1 VTAPAPPGNPAPEG
15 NPAVILAGPADAG
28 TLADVIAQAFYPLP
42 PSRWLI
48 PDAAARRP
56 IFPRYFRIFVHDA
69 LARGLVYTTPGRT
82 AAALWLPVAADPAG
96 PPPAYD
102 VALAAATGAWVA
114 RFRAFDTTLDQ
125 HHPAG
130 TAHHHLALLAVRP
143 GHQGQGTG
151 SLLLAA
157 RHAALDRDRIPAY
170 LEAADQ
176 RSRQLYLRHGYQ
188 PWPGAPFHLPGG
200 GPPMWPMWRDPHHA
214 GDLASRPPRQS
225 T

>member
-1 VTAPAPPGNPAPEG
+1 VTAAPPGRPAPPGHPG
-15 NPAVILAGPADAG
+15 VIVAGPADAAV
-28 TLADVIAQAFYPLP
+28 LAEVIAEAFYPLP

-48 PDAAARRP
+48 GDRAARRQV
-56 IFPRYFRIFVHDA
+56 FPAYFRLYVDHA
-69 LARGLVYTTPGRT
+69 LARGVVHTTPGRA
-82 AAALWLPVAADPAG
+82 AAALWLPSGAS

-114 RFRAFDTTLDQ
+114 RFRAFDTVLDR

-151 SLLLAA
+151 SMLLAA

-170 LEAADQ
+170 LEAASQ
-176 RSRQLYLRHGYQ
+176 RTRQYYLRHGYQ
-188 PWPGAPFHLPGG
+188 PRPGGPFYLPDG
-200 GPPMWPMWRDPHHA
+200 GPPMWPLWRDPHN
-214 GDLASRPPRQS
+214 
-225 T
+225 

>member
-1 VTAPAPPGNPAPEG
+1 VTAPAPPGHPG
-15 NPAVILAGPADAG
+15 VIVAGPADAG
-28 TLADVIAQAFYPLP
+28 VLAEVIAEAFYPLP

-48 PDAAARRP
+48 PDAAARRQ
-56 IFPRYFRIFVHDA
+56 IFPRYFRVFVHDA

-96 PPPAYD
+96 PPPGYD

-114 RFRAFDTTLDQ
+114 RFRALDAALDQ

-143 GHQGQGTG
+143 GCQGQGTG
-151 SLLLAA
+151 SKLLAA
-157 RHAALDRDRIPAY
+157 RHAALDRDRTPAY

-176 RSRQLYLRHGYQ
+176 RSRDLYLRHEYR
-188 PWPGAPFHLPGG
+188 PWPGAPFHLPAG
-200 GPPMWPMWRDPHHA
+200 GPPICVSPTPIIEK
-214 GDLASRPPRQS
+214 RPG
-225 T
+225 